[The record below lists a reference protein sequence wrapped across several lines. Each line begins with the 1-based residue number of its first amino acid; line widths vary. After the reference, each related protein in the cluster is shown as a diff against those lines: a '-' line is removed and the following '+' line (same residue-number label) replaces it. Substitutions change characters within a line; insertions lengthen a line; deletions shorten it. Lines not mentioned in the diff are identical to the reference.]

1 MKSGYFL
8 FNLKGKGGGCS
19 SRFFVPVFFRYED
32 DGLKTDGW
40 DGRNWHYQN
49 KMEEEEEE
57 EE

>member
-1 MKSGYFL
+1 ML
-8 FNLKGKGGGCS
+8 FKVFCS
-19 SRFFVPVFFRYED
+19 IFFRYED

-57 EE
+57 EEE